1 MFPED
6 IRHLGV
12 RRKSS
17 RASSVKTA
25 IDASQLRWRCLIL
38 ALSKPCLDLKRN
50 LRELGLGLFG
60 PLFRAFQN
68 VREYFCGHA
77 SIIPN
82 DWGILALP
90 RGPEQSITFKALEE
104 SGTH

>member
-6 IRHLGV
+6 IGHLGV

-38 ALSKPCLDLKRN
+38 ALSKACLDLKRN

-77 SIIPN
+77 SIIHQMT
-82 DWGILALP
+82 GAFVALP
-90 RGPEQSITFKALEE
+90 RGIEPLFQP
-104 SGTH
+104 